1 MFSDNKKIS
10 SHQMARLLIFDL
22 FTCAALYLP
31 GALAKAALHEILL
44 SALAGL
50 LVAWAAGEVFVW
62 SADRCQGSFLAAAR
76 KRCGSGAPAVWAFFG
91 FRCLFTLVFMLYV
104 FVKVLKQTFLY
115 SASSLALAASMALVL
130 VYACLRGTQVRARL
144 AEILFYLILVPI
156 LCISLFSLPEA
167 DFSQIVRLDGFSGA
181 GWLRGVLVVTALFMP
196 VEWFLFTEEARS
208 RSKNRQVMTAAVLTG
223 GGLALVIVLLCVCVL
238 TPEKMA
244 KEPWPGVLLMQIV
257 RIPGGFLSRQDGLM
271 LSFWIFG
278 MFMSLSGALSHSA
291 RLFRMTV
298 GKGSHKAWL
307 SLTAALAC
315 AAALTAQKGEGFDQI
330 YFTAML
336 LTFPVSLGIA
346 LYVADVRGKRRILT
360 GFLAAVMGAGVLM
373 SVGCARYV
381 ALEDRAFVMAV
392 GIDKEDGGY
401 RISFAF
407 PDLAKLTGNGKGGYE
422 EPVSFSG
429 KSLAEAELAYEKTG
443 KGSVDYGQVKVIVLG
458 EDLLDDEKALAD
470 ILGEMTDDPKF
481 ARTILL
487 CGVRG
492 KAEDLI
498 RLDGDMDGSIGIYLE
513 ELFENNGE
521 KLGYETVILNDA
533 AGMDP
538 SGNGPTLTL
547 PMLEIEGKRPVLKD
561 RISIFVLAHPGMSL
575 YTVG

>member
-1 MFSDNKKIS
+1 MIITQTPFRMSFFGGGTDFPDFYKKHGGAVIS
-10 SHQMARLLIFDL
+10 TTFDKY
-22 FTCAALYLP
+22 CYVNVRHLP
-31 GALAKAALHEILL
+31 RFFDYSTEL
-44 SALAGL
+44 SYS
-50 LVAWAAGEVFVW
+50 VIERVTDVE
-62 SADRCQGSFLAAAR
+62 DI
-76 KRCGSGAPAVWAFFG
+76 KHPAVREAMKMLDMHELRLTYEADLPARSGLGTSSSFAVGMLNAF
-91 FRCLFTLVFMLYV
+91 YA
-104 FVKVLKQTFLY
+104 LKGK
-115 SASSLALAASMALVL
+115 
-130 VYACLRGTQVRARL
+130 YADKKRL

-167 DFSQIVRLDGFSGA
+167 DFSQIVRLDGFSGS
-181 GWLRGVLVVTALFMP
+181 GWLRGVLIVTALFTP

-538 SGNGPTLTL
+538 SGNGRTLTL
-547 PMLEIEGKRPVLKD
+547 PMLEIEGERPVLKD